1 MPGGQFRVRVRVRV
15 RVTVRV
21 RVRASYCNADRF
33 AYTRMRPSPVA
44 LRRGGVYASAAADG
58 HAHL

>member
-44 LRRGGVYASAAADG
+44 SGAGER
-58 HAHL
+58 

>member
-1 MPGGQFRVRVRVRV
+1 MVRVRVRV

-33 AYTRMRPSPVA
+33 AYTRMRPSPVGG
-44 LRRGGVYASAAADG
+44 RRLARFGRVWAGLATS
-58 HAHL
+58 